1 MDHANELSEM
11 QYDEVSLVFAGANHE
26 AHVMLSKAQ
35 PTGLD
40 VLRSG
45 SARYNGS
52 RRASTSSFKT
62 NRGVKG
68 SKKKTNTSQTKT
80 PGAKTPGSLSHTAR
94 GAKAQL
100 SRAGRLRPDNR
111 FSKSTLNAI
120 EKARKR

>member
-62 NRGVKG
+62 NSGVKG
-68 SKKKTNTSQTKT
+68 SKKKTNTTSQTK
-80 PGAKTPGSLSHTAR
+80 APGSLSHTAR

-100 SRAGRLRPDNR
+100 SRAGRLRSDNR

-120 EKARKR
+120 EKARNR